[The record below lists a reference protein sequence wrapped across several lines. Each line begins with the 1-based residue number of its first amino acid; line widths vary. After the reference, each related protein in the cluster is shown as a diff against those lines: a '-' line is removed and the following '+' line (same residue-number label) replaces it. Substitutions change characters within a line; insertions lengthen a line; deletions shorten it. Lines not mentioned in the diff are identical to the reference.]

1 MRQYKGF
8 ICQFILPSTDEF
20 KKWVYIY
27 DIVDNIYHMFSGNVK
42 FTYRGTFPYLH
53 FKTECTKYLS
63 EDYCV
68 TKQISNFTSKGTFP
82 YLHFKTEGTK
92 YLSEDKEDY
101 CVTKQ
106 MTYQEI
112 SNFTSKFQ
120 WLICHN
126 LYL

>member
-63 EDYCV
+63 ED
-68 TKQISNFTSKGTFP
+68 
-82 YLHFKTEGTK
+82 
-92 YLSEDKEDY
+92 KEDY

-106 MTYQEI
+106 MTYQQI